1 MRGDVRH
8 DEGRGVFDLGQAFV
22 DLALEC
28 LAIISPNSVLHLFY
42 HAYAQVGNSF
52 LILFI
57 FKDPKAVLRLTPSQT
72 VSTSE

>member
-28 LAIISPNSVLHLFY
+28 AGHNLPQFSTASILSRLC
-42 HAYAQVGNSF
+42 AGRQ
-52 LILFI
+52 LIFDFI
-57 FKDPKAVLRLTPSQT
+57 YF
-72 VSTSE
+72 

>member
-28 LAIISPNSVLHLFY
+28 AGHNLPQFSTAFILSRLC
-42 HAYAQVGNSF
+42 AGRQ
-52 LILFI
+52 LIFDFI
-57 FKDPKAVLRLTPSQT
+57 YF
-72 VSTSE
+72 